1 LQYSFP
7 AATLEMGE
15 DCILPP
21 ESSMP
26 RSDQENWKPMDV
38 ARLLALVET
47 ERRYYQELFSALPSP
62 AAVLDRNL
70 ALAAVNREFRRR
82 FALDAS
88 ELGKLRLPDLLPSEV
103 LDEAAARVLSGET
116 AREEVLVEIGLHEPR
131 RYRIGVQRVFGWQDS
146 AEEELLL
153 TVEELPAAP
162 PPLVL
167 PAPLVAWTLDRAGGA
182 FVQVSHDAGERLGV
196 PAEAWQSVANWAETR
211 VHPEDR
217 AAYLRF
223 HEETL
228 PRACAGEL
236 EYRIFD
242 AAAECRT
249 VRELVTRDADG
260 RCHGVSMEARHAGRE
275 QRREREQAKREALE
289 RLSGRLAHVANNL
302 LMIIGG
308 YAEELTQS
316 FEEEDPRR
324 GDLEEI
330 TRAAARLAGLT
341 TQLSVFARPPQVER
355 EEFRWSHWLASAGAP
370 GGESGDWILE
380 GHGALLAEAA
390 REARRVLAG
399 HGRPETDFRIDL
411 LETETPGVVEIRME
425 LPGLPRDAVET
436 LLEPFGGPREGTDPP
451 LGLAGIAG
459 QLEKAGMQAG
469 VDPEGPALC
478 VRTRGRRAEAPAAVE
493 APPPPLASILLVED
507 EAGIRALV
515 EKTLTRAGYEV
526 LSAPGADA
534 AFALCEQRE
543 GPVDLL
549 ITDIMMPGAGGGEVA
564 QRLGASHPDLRVLFI
579 SGHHD
584 DALLAQQEAVGRAPG
599 TSLLLGKPFSLGEL
613 LRSVEML
620 LGRARGASA
629 GQS

>member
-1 LQYSFP
+1 
-7 AATLEMGE
+7 
-15 DCILPP
+15 
-21 ESSMP
+21 
-26 RSDQENWKPMDV
+26 MDV

-70 ALAAVNREFRRR
+70 ALAAANREFRRR
-82 FALDAS
+82 FALEGG
-88 ELGKLRLPDLLPSEV
+88 ELDNLRLTDLLPSEA
-103 LDEAAARVLSGET
+103 LDEAAARVLAGET
-116 AREEVLVEIGLHEPR
+116 AREEVLVEVGLHEPR
-131 RYRIGVQRVFGWQDS
+131 RYRVGVQRVLGWQDS

-162 PPLVL
+162 PPLVV

-182 FVQVSHDAGERLGV
+182 FVRISGEAEERLGV
-196 PAEAWQSVANWAETR
+196 PVEAWQSVTSWAETR

-217 AAYLRF
+217 ADYLRF
-223 HEETL
+223 HEEAL
-228 PRACAGEL
+228 PRAGAGEI

-249 VRELVTRDADG
+249 VREIVTREADG
-260 RCHGVSMEARHAGRE
+260 RCHGVSMEVRLAGRE
-275 QRREREQAKREALE
+275 HRRERERAKREALQ

-308 YAEELTQS
+308 YAEQLTQS

-355 EEFRWSHWLASAGAP
+355 EEFRWSNWLASAGAP

-380 GHGALLAEAA
+380 AHGALLAEAA

-399 HGRPETDFRIDL
+399 HGRPETDFRIGL
-411 LETETPGVVEIRME
+411 SETETPGVVEIRMD
-425 LPGLPRDAVET
+425 LPGLPREAVET

-459 QLEKAGMQAG
+459 QMEAAGMEAG
-469 VDPEGPALC
+469 VDPEGPAFY
-478 VRTRGRRAEAPAAVE
+478 VRARGRRAETPASAI

-507 EAGIRALV
+507 EDGIRALV

-526 LSAPGADA
+526 LSAPGANE
-534 AFALCEQRE
+534 AFALREQRE
-543 GPVDLL
+543 RPVDLL
-549 ITDIMMPGAGGGEVA
+549 ITDIMMPGAGGGELA
-564 QRLGASHPDLRVLFI
+564 QRLCAAWPELRVLFI
-579 SGHHD
+579 SGHYD
-584 DALLAQQEAVGRAPG
+584 SALLGQQFLEAQAPG
-599 TSLLLGKPFSLGEL
+599 TAMLLGKPFSLSEL

>member
-1 LQYSFP
+1 
-7 AATLEMGE
+7 MGE

-21 ESSMP
+21 EYSMA

-47 ERRYYQELFSALPSP
+47 ERRYYQELFSALPLP

-82 FALDAS
+82 FALNSS

-103 LDEAAARVLSGET
+103 LDEAVARVLSGES
-116 AREEVLVEIGLHEPR
+116 AREDVLVELGLHEPQR
-131 RYRIGVQRVFGWQDS
+131 FRIGVQRVLGWQDS

-153 TVEELPAAP
+153 TVAELPAAP

-182 FVQVSHDAGERLGV
+182 FVRVSGGPDERLGV
-196 PAEAWQSVANWAETR
+196 PLEAWQSVENWAETR

-223 HEETL
+223 HRETL
-228 PRACAGEL
+228 PRTGAGEL
-236 EYRIFD
+236 EYRIYD

-249 VRELVTRDADG
+249 VREIVAREADG
-260 RCHGVSMEARHAGRE
+260 RCHGVTMEVRQAGRE
-275 QRREREQAKREALE
+275 QRRERERAKREALE

-316 FEEEDPRR
+316 FKEEDPRR
-324 GDLEEI
+324 GDVEEI
-330 TRAAARLAGLT
+330 TRAAVRLAGLT
-341 TQLSVFARPPQVER
+341 TQLSGFARPPQVER
-355 EEFRWSHWLASAGAP
+355 EEFRWSEWLALAGAP
-370 GGESGDWILE
+370 GSPRGDWVIE
-380 GHGALLAEAA
+380 GHSGLLAEAA
-390 REARRVLAG
+390 HEARRVLAG
-399 HGRPETDFRIDL
+399 HGRPETDCRIDL
-411 LETETPGVVEIRME
+411 TETGIPGVVEIRME
-425 LPGLPRDAVET
+425 LPGLPPEAVET

-459 QLEKAGMQAG
+459 QLERAGMEVE
-469 VDPEGPALC
+469 VDPDGPALC
-478 VRTRGRRAEAPAAVE
+478 VRARGRREETQEAAEII
-493 APPPPLASILLVED
+493 PPPLASILLVED
-507 EAGIRALV
+507 EAGIRTLV
-515 EKTLTRAGYEV
+515 EKTLSRAGYEV
-526 LSAPGADA
+526 LSAPGADE

-543 GPVDLL
+543 EPVDLL
-549 ITDIMMPGAGGGEVA
+549 ITDVMMPGVGGREVA
-564 QRLGASHPDLRVLFI
+564 QRLRASRPGLRVLFI
-579 SGHHD
+579 SGHYD
-584 DALLAQQEAVGRAPG
+584 DALPALEEVEGQSPG
-599 TSLLLGKPFSLGEL
+599 TSMLLGKPFSLGEL
-613 LRSVEML
+613 LRSVETL
-620 LGRARGASA
+620 LGRARSASA